1 MLVLSLFPVVLLT
14 GCGGGSATT
23 TRHGGLALTTATP
36 YDAAVCL
43 NQDQFLVEAATTSV
57 SGSSPE
63 GVNFIVRFYSSAA
76 AADAAVVRAGH
87 RRYSARF
94 GKAMV
99 DFAGNPP
106 PRPGQAPR
114 VLKHVDL
121 ITIRHCV
128 LRLSSLPAE
137 GG

>member
-14 GCGGGSATT
+14 GCGGSSTT

-43 NQDQFLVEAATTSV
+43 NQDQFLVQAATTSL

-63 GVNFIVRFYSSAA
+63 GVNFVARFYGSTAA
-76 AADAAVVRAGH
+76 ANAAVARAGH
-87 RRYSARF
+87 RRYAARF
-94 GKAMV
+94 GRVVV

-114 VLKHVDL
+114 TLKHVDL

-128 LRLSSLPAE
+128 LRLSSVPPGA
-137 GG
+137 G